1 MKTAQEVFTEV
12 LEELGFDGY
21 KPKDLTNSD
30 YWTATTLAME
40 RFSNQFI
47 NLDSKV
53 YNALN
58 NEVSF
63 KSKIYQVL
71 FEDGA
76 SSQEK
81 IYELK
86 QLFLSQE

>member
-1 MKTAQEVFTEV
+1 MKTTREVFTEV

-30 YWTATTLAME
+30 YLIVTTLAME

-53 YNALN
+53 YSSLN
-58 NEVSF
+58 REVSF

-71 FEDGA
+71 FEEGV

-81 IYELK
+81 VYELK
-86 QLFLSQE
+86 QLFLNQE